1 MGQEHFEMQWP
12 RENLFLSGFVHEIMN
27 YRYHWHTSDYELNI
41 LLHGSQEFCRGNQ
54 SYLLE
59 EDDVLLVSPGVG
71 QRPFQVLCKFKKL
84 IQDMSFVTLGRA
96 DFLRFCPCLYYNAVS
111 RHVKQGWLGQP

>member
-1 MGQEHFEMQWP
+1 MFLDILSPEMNNSVA
-12 RENLFLSGFVHEIMN
+12 EKK
-27 YRYHWHTSDYELNI
+27 
-41 LLHGSQEFCRGNQ
+41 EFFM
-54 SYLLE
+54 
-59 EDDVLLVSPGVG
+59 
-71 QRPFQVLCKFKKL
+71 RPFQVLCKFKKL